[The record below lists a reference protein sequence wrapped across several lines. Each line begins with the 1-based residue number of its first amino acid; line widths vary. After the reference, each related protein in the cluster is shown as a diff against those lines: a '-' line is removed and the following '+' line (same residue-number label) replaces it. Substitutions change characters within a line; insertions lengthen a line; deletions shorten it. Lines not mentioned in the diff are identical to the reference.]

1 MSFSRRAHVHLEVN
15 KYGYNIIATVLQA
28 ALIAAVA
35 GAGWNIYRSLPGGE
49 LSSGGVGGGAGA
61 PVETQLQVVLRSA
74 PADSGAPLDI
84 PIELYSIDVAALRR
98 EYASEPRPGMRFDDF
113 LARRMKSHPPV
124 TSRLDRSGQITLTI
138 APGKW
143 WIHAM
148 LAGEQNVEWRLP
160 VEVTGRR
167 QTVEL
172 TPENAYARMK
182 SF

>member
-1 MSFSRRAHVHLEVN
+1 VN
-15 KYGYNIIATVLQA
+15 RYGYKIIATLLRAALVA
-28 ALIAAVA
+28 ALIW
-35 GAGWNIYRSLPGGE
+35 AGWSIYRSLPGGE
-49 LSSGGVGGGAGA
+49 LASRGGAGA
-61 PVETQLQVVLRSA
+61 RGETALQVVLRGA
-74 PADSGAPLDI
+74 TGDAQAPLDI

-98 EYASEPRPGMRFDDF
+98 EYASEPRPGLRFDDF

-124 TSRLDRSGQITLTI
+124 VSRLDRSGQVTLLI

-148 LAGEQNVEWRLP
+148 LSGEQNVEWRLP

-172 TPENAYARMK
+172 TAENAYARMK

>member
-1 MSFSRRAHVHLEVN
+1 MNTPS
-15 KYGYNIIATVLQA
+15 YNIFTGLLRA
-28 ALIAAVA
+28 ALLAALV
-35 GAGWNIYRSLPGGE
+35 GAGWNIYRHLPGGE
-49 LSSGGVGGGAGA
+49 LAAAGGAQSA
-61 PVETQLQVVLRSA
+61 TALQIVLRRA
-74 PADSGAPLDI
+74 PTDMDAPMDI
-84 PIELYSIDVAALRR
+84 PVELYSIDVAALRR
-98 EYASEPRPGMRFDDF
+98 EYGSEPRPGMRFDDF

-124 TSRLDRSGQITLTI
+124 TSRLDRGGQTTLMI

-143 WIHAM
+143 WIHA
-148 LAGEQNVEWRLP
+148 LLSGEQNVEWRLP

>member
-1 MSFSRRAHVHLEVN
+1 LSRPGTYSFEVN

-35 GAGWNIYRSLPGGE
+35 GAGWNIYRSLPHGE
-49 LSSGGVGGGAGA
+49 LSSGGIGGAGV
-61 PVETQLQVVLRSA
+61 PGETQLQVVLRNA

-98 EYASEPRPGMRFDDF
+98 EYTSEPRPGMRFDDF

-124 TSRLDRSGQITLTI
+124 TSRLDRSGQTTLMI

-148 LAGEQNVEWRLP
+148 LAGDQNVEWRLP

>member
-1 MSFSRRAHVHLEVN
+1 MN
-15 KYGYNIIATVLQA
+15 KYGYNIIAAVLQA
-28 ALIAAVA
+28 ALVAAVA
-35 GAGWNIYRSLPGGE
+35 GAGWNIYRSLPGGK
-49 LSSGGVGGGAGA
+49 LSGGGAGA
-61 PVETQLQVVLRSA
+61 PGETQLQVVLRRA

-98 EYASEPRPGMRFDDF
+98 EYASEPRPGTRFDDF

-124 TSRLDRSGQITLTI
+124 TSRLDRSGQITLMI
-138 APGKW
+138 PPGKW

-148 LAGEQNVEWRLP
+148 LSGEQNVEWRLP